1 MNVDVE
7 LLRHLEPIKR
17 LTRRRLEGLVDF
29 CRLESFPLGADP
41 FPRRI
46 PLEHWVYLLSGEM
59 RVQQPDGSTQLWVGG
74 CAGECRPLGR
84 PGSWSGSMRAVTNV
98 VLMFVESDI
107 LDIMMTWDELT
118 AVAEQS
124 SAVQG
129 GSGWDNSAFGAQA
142 VTSGALSKL
151 PAAHIHE
158 LLQRFE
164 RIPVKAGDVII
175 REGDAGNDYYLIES
189 GRVDIHRM
197 IGGVSVCV
205 AELKTG
211 EAFGEEALVSGAPR
225 NATVTMK
232 TDGSLLRLG
241 KLDFAELLQTPLLQT
256 VSRLEAERRIA
267 EEGACWLDVRYPVE
281 FVEDGLPGALN
292 LPLNEIRPAFALLDR
307 EREYIVYCQSGRRS
321 SAAAFLLAQRGFK
334 ASLLEHG
341 IGPRVQL

>member
-1 MNVDVE
+1 MNVNVE
-7 LLRHLEPIKR
+7 LLSHLEPIR
-17 LTRRRLEGLVDF
+17 SLTRRRLEGLVDF
-29 CRLESFPLGADP
+29 CRTENFPLGADP
-41 FPRRI
+41 FPRNL
-46 PLEHWVYLLSGEM
+46 PLDHWVYLLSGEM
-59 RVQQPDGSTQLWVGG
+59 RVQQADGSSQLWVGG
-74 CAGECRPLGR
+74 CEGAFRPLGR
-84 PGSWSGSMRAVTNV
+84 PGYWPGATRAVTNI

-118 AVAEQS
+118 VVAEQG

-129 GSGWDNSAFGAQA
+129 GNCWDNSAFSAQA

-151 PAAHIHE
+151 PPAHIHE

-164 RIPVKAGDVII
+164 RVSVKAGDVII
-175 REGDAGNDYYLIES
+175 REGDVGNDYYLIES
-189 GRVDIHRM
+189 GRVDIHRV
-197 IGGVSVCV
+197 IGGASVCV

-241 KLDFAELLQTPLLQT
+241 KADFAELLQAPLLQT
-256 VSRLEAERRIA
+256 VSREEAERRVA

-281 FVEDGLPGALN
+281 FVEDGLPGAVN

-307 EREYIVYCQSGRRS
+307 EQEYIVYCQSGRRS
-321 SAAAFLLAQRGFK
+321 SAAAFLLAQRGFR
-334 ASLLEHG
+334 ASLLAHG
-341 IGPRVQL
+341 IGHRGHA